1 MEKSYKRLLK
11 MIAEKGKVGYNFMEM
26 PMQKRK

>member
-1 MEKSYKRLLK
+1 MGKLYKRLLK
-11 MIAEKGKVGYNFMEM
+11 KIAEKEKVGYNFMEM